1 MRCLIKI
8 YGVIGDPIAQSMS
21 PIMHNQEIESC
32 QIHAVYHPF
41 HIKPENLQQAI
52 AGMKAIGIQGFNVT
66 APHKTAI
73 MPLLDSIDPLAKAIG
88 AVNTVVREEDGS
100 YRGYNTDGN
109 GYIASL
115 QEAWKED
122 LTNERVL
129 IIGAGGAARAI
140 YYSLV
145 AKGVKNVDICNRS
158 IDNAQKLIDECPY
171 AGHSQALSLQIAE
184 EKLDQYSLIIQT
196 TSIGMYPN
204 ILESPIKIDQ
214 LSSDAFVSDIIYNPF
229 ETQILKEAKQKGAG
243 IQNGLGM
250 FVYQGALAFEYWFN
264 REPNTERMEKIVAEQ
279 LGGK

>member
-21 PIMHNQEIESC
+21 PVMHNQEIKSD
-32 QIHAVYHPF
+32 QIKAVYHPF
-41 HIKPENLQQAI
+41 HIKPDDLNKAI

-66 APHKTAI
+66 APHKTTI

-122 LTNERVL
+122 LTNEQVL

-145 AKGVKNVDICNRS
+145 AKGVKNIDICNRS

-171 AGHSQALSLQIAE
+171 MGDSRALSLQVAE
-184 EKLDQYSLIIQT
+184 ENLHQYSLIIQT

-204 ILESPIKIDQ
+204 IEDSPMNMEK

-229 ETQILKEAKQKGAG
+229 ETKILKEAKQKGAAT
-243 IQNGLGM
+243 QNGLGM
-250 FVYQGALAFEYWFN
+250 FVYQGALAFEHWFN
-264 REPNTERMEKIVAEQ
+264 RKPNTKRMEKIVAEQ